1 MVFLWAI
8 QMFVDSLYDVSR
20 VGRLNHSH
28 LYKGEI
34 IKNVEIEFD
43 DYMWECINP
52 NMGG

>member
-8 QMFVDSLYDVSR
+8 QMFVNLLYDVSR

-34 IKNVEIEFD
+34 IKNVEIELD